1 MRGDILLRP
10 HSSQCGDGYPVV
22 SEGEEERG
30 GREGRRVKERG
41 GGREGERGEE
51 MIHRQNS
58 HWYVQ

>member
-1 MRGDILLRP
+1 MRGDTLLRP

-51 MIHRQNS
+51 MIHRRNS

>member
-30 GREGRRVKERG
+30 GREGKGVKERG